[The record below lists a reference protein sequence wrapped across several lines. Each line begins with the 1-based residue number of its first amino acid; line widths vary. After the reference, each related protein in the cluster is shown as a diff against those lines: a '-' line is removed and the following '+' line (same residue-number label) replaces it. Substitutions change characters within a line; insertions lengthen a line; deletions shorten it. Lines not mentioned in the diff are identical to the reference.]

1 MHVLTAAE
9 EADLIVQAQVVASLL
24 AVQARETIL
33 QVTRCHLT

>member
-9 EADLIVQAQVVASLL
+9 EADLIVHAQVVAILL
-24 AVQARETIL
+24 AVQARETVL